1 MTGLT
6 YQFPE
11 VQTPGEGNAD
21 RIYTAAMTGLY
32 GWTAAGMLLAGA
44 TGWTLH
50 LMEIYLASS
59 LGAII
64 LVFILAIGLLMGT
77 HLTAKKRVPI
87 VVPATLYLGF
97 VAAEGA
103 LLAFIF
109 AVFSAGT
116 ITMAFGG
123 TLVIF
128 TVMTLYG
135 LKTHRDLSGLGQ
147 LCLVG
152 LLGII
157 AAGLL
162 NVFVLQSDGLRTVI
176 SLITIPIFMGLTAWE
191 TREIK
196 REAQTAASE
205 GDTAA
210 ASRLALVG
218 AAGLFLSILNML
230 LALLDL
236 LSLDFSGWGGK

>member
-1 MTGLT
+1 MTGPT

-11 VQTPGEGNAD
+11 EQTPGQASAD
-21 RIYTAAMTGLY
+21 RIYTAAMAGLY
-32 GWTAAGMLLAGA
+32 SWTAAGMVLAGA

-50 LMEIYLASS
+50 LMEIYLAAS

-77 HLTAKKRVPI
+77 HFTAKKGVPI
-87 VVPATLYLGF
+87 VVPAALYLGF
-97 VAAEGA
+97 VATWGA

-109 AVFSAGT
+109 AAFSATT
-116 ITMAFGG
+116 ITMALSGTMAIFGA
-123 TLVIF
+123 
-128 TVMTLYG
+128 MTLYG
-135 LKTHRDLSGLGQ
+135 LKTGRDLSGLGQ
-147 LCLVG
+147 LCLVS
-152 LLGII
+152 LLGIVV
-157 AAGLL
+157 AGFL
-162 NVFVLQSDGLRTVI
+162 NIFVLQSDGLRTVI

-196 REAQTAASE
+196 REAQKATID
-205 GDTAA
+205 GDAAA

-218 AAGLFLSILNML
+218 SAGLFLSILNMS